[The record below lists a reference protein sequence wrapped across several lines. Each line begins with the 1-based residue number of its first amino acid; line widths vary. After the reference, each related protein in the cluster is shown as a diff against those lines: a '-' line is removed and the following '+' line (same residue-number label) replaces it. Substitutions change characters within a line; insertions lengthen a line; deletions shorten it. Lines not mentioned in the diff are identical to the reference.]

1 MAVSKR
7 ALIPILGRALGYVA
21 GLVRTDQLRK
31 AKASIRN
38 LERIIQAR
46 KGFITLDGLN
56 TTLE

>member
-46 KGFITLDGLN
+46 KGFIT
-56 TTLE
+56 